1 MSHTE
6 KIREI
11 LSSVLGVPVD
21 RISEAANMD
30 DVEQWDSLAQM
41 NLVLA
46 LEEEF
51 GVVIPDD
58 EVGTMVTVPL
68 IDALLLELLS

>member
-1 MSHTE
+1 MSHTA

-11 LSSVLGVPVD
+11 LSSVLGVPAD
-21 RISEAANMD
+21 QISEVASMD

-51 GVVIPDD
+51 GIVIPDD
-58 EVGTMVTVPL
+58 EVGSMVTVPL

>member
-1 MSHTE
+1 MSHTA

-11 LSSVLGVPVD
+11 LSSVLGVPAD
-21 RISEAANMD
+21 QISEVASMD
-30 DVEQWDSLAQM
+30 DVERWDSLAQM

-51 GVVIPDD
+51 GIVIPDD
-58 EVGTMVTVPL
+58 EVGSMVTVPL